1 MVPFRMAFITD
12 LLQRR
17 GDLKLVQVLTQP
29 EWAAY
34 HQIRRHV
41 LFDLRGLTGYDDQ
54 HPDDRKP
61 KHLPLIF
68 VEGEDALGAVRLDL
82 NEDGSGIVR
91 TVAIVADR
99 QRQGIGRSMMSA
111 VESLAMARGADR
123 LEAHVAPDAVAFYS
137 KIGWE
142 MVDAHQPNPVMAR
155 MLR

>member
-1 MVPFRMAFITD
+1 M
-12 LLQRR
+12 
-17 GDLKLVQVLTQP
+17 KLVQVSTQT
-29 EWAAY
+29 EWAVY

-68 VEGEDALGAVRLDL
+68 VKGEEALGAVRLDL
-82 NEDGSGIVR
+82 HENGSGVVR

-99 QRQGIGRSMMSA
+99 QRQGIGRSMMAA
-111 VESLAMARGADR
+111 VESLAMARGAVR
-123 LEAHVAPDAVAFYS
+123 LEAHVAPDAVIFYF

-142 MVDAHQPNPVMAR
+142 MVDAHQPNPLMAR
-155 MLR
+155 TLR